1 MMTYIL
7 VALTALVSIPAFN
20 NHEWFLKLQFNAYQI
35 YYRKEFYR
43 LFTHGLL
50 HANWMHLIVNML
62 VLIFFGPNVERYL
75 QYILGPNL
83 QPLSHLIYILFYFGA
98 IIIAS
103 ITSLFRHKDDVW
115 YNAVG
120 ASGAVSAVL
129 FFFIFMNPWEL
140 LYLYG
145 IIPIPGIISGVLY
158 LIYSHYMSRKGTDH
172 INHDAHISGAIFG
185 FIFPLLINFRLIFYF
200 MDQLLSR

>member
-7 VALTALVSIPAFN
+7 VALTALVSIPAFSN
-20 NHEWFLKLQFNAYQI
+20 NEWFLKMQFNAYQI
-35 YYRKEFYR
+35 VHRKEYYRMI
-43 LFTHGLL
+43 THGLL
-50 HANWMHLIVNML
+50 HSNWMHLIVNML
-62 VLIFFGPNVERYL
+62 VLIFFGPNVEKYL
-75 QYILGPNL
+75 SAILSPGL
-83 QPLSHLIYILFYFGA
+83 QPWSHLVYVLFYFGA
-98 IIIAS
+98 MIIAS
-103 ITSLFRHKDDVW
+103 LTSLFRHKDDPW

-129 FFFIFMNPWEL
+129 FLFIFMNPWEL

-145 IIPIPGIISGVLY
+145 VIPIPGIISGVLY
-158 LIYSHYMSRKGTDH
+158 LIYSHYMSRKGTDQ

-185 FIFPLLINFRLIFYF
+185 FVFPLIINYRLIFYF

>member
-20 NHEWFLKLQFNAYQI
+20 NNEWFLKLQFNAYQI
-35 YYRKEFYR
+35 YHRKEFYR

-50 HANWMHLIVNML
+50 HASWMHLIVNML
-62 VLIFFGPNVERYL
+62 VLIFFGPNVEKYL

-98 IIIAS
+98 VIIAS
-103 ITSLFRHKDDVW
+103 ISSLFRHKDDVW